1 MRMATISEPHPFYE
15 RLFMRVSFA
24 WVVLLSTPSNLNI
37 QSLSVPNGWARI
49 VDLTF
54 LTNPEWL
61 TAGRAVLLV
70 ALGFYITRIFLWL
83 ALPVILLV
91 NVSINAA
98 ANSQGAIRHA
108 AQIVSLV
115 LLVQTAAC
123 YYEWWLRWKGAPAKA
138 TLEER
143 QISWSQQAIAAT
155 YFVAGLTKLITT
167 DGAWVFQARYIGVQI
182 FKAAYQAYYNNL
194 KPEGLEEQLAI
205 AQFAAA
211 HGTVVALLCGLGLAL
226 ELLAPLML
234 LGRRWGLLLGSTFL
248 VFHFSIAS
256 LMQLSFIFHRLLVL
270 IYIVSPIYWIGWASR
285 AVGSL
290 FGRRGEI
297 PSPTSP

>member
-24 WVVLLSTPSNLNI
+24 WVVLLSTPSNLNV

-54 LTNPEWL
+54 LINPDWL

-155 YFVAGLTKLITT
+155 YFVAGLTKLIAT

-182 FKAAYQAYYNNL
+182 FKTAYQAYYNNL
-194 KPEGLEEQLAI
+194 NPKGLQEQLAI

-285 AVGSL
+285 TVGSL

-297 PSPTSP
+297 PPPTSP

>member
-1 MRMATISEPHPFYE
+1 MRMAAISEPHPFYE

-24 WVVLLSTPSNLNI
+24 WVILLSTPSNLNV
-37 QSLSVPNGWARI
+37 QSLSTPNGWARI

-54 LTNPEWL
+54 LINPEWL
-61 TAGRAVLLV
+61 TTARVILLV

-115 LLVQTAAC
+115 LLAQTAAC
-123 YYEWWLRWKGAPAKA
+123 YYEWWLRWKGVPAKE

-143 QISWSQQAIAAT
+143 QVSWSQQAIAAT
-155 YFVAGLTKLITT
+155 YFVAGLTKLIAT

-182 FKAAYQAYYNNL
+182 FKTAYQTYYNDLN
-194 KPEGLEEQLAI
+194 PDGLEGQLAI
-205 AQFAAA
+205 AQFVAA

-234 LGRRWGLLLGSTFL
+234 LGRRWGLLLGSTFV
-248 VFHFSIAS
+248 VFHFLIAN

-285 AVGSL
+285 TARSL
-290 FGRRGEI
+290 FARRGEI
-297 PSPTSP
+297 PPPTSP